1 MHEYQC
7 KYCHEIYTGTVCPGC
22 GAPVASATPVTGTYT
37 VAQKIP
43 KSYSAGKRGLKN
55 SKELWIIGICL
66 AAVLITFIICLI
78 IFFKTVKTEKVDG
91 TVASSAVEEVLSAP
105 VFSHAEG
112 KFEAPVSLQ
121 INNPNGRGTI
131 YYTTNGQMPDAGA
144 QIYTAPITLGYGTT
158 TVMAIIVDSSN
169 HQSERISA
177 VYTIEKPDSNGQTT
191 AQKPGYIAP
200 TALPDSTSPEE
211 VVQSVRQRYYAIQDK
226 MNTLECRGE
235 SDGILRYYENGNL
248 RKITIPLGVCCE
260 KDFYYSREYYFDDNE
275 MYFAL
280 LGDGTNERRFYFYNG
295 QLVRMLC
302 ADGDILD
309 NARNDYNFTRFERI
323 LLDEAMQYS
332 SSSELLYR
340 VYIGSFANQSNAEN
354 MVKDAEKN
362 GLQAFVSPVQL
373 NGLTMYRVQIGA
385 YRERANAREQLN
397 LAHRKGY
404 SDAFMEEK

>member
-1 MHEYQC
+1 
-7 KYCHEIYTGTVCPGC
+7 
-22 GAPVASATPVTGTYT
+22 
-37 VAQKIP
+37 
-43 KSYSAGKRGLKN
+43 
-55 SKELWIIGICL
+55 
-66 AAVLITFIICLI
+66 
-78 IFFKTVKTEKVDG
+78 
-91 TVASSAVEEVLSAP
+91 
-105 VFSHAEG
+105 
-112 KFEAPVSLQ
+112 
-121 INNPNGRGTI
+121 
-131 YYTTNGQMPDAGA
+131 
-144 QIYTAPITLGYGTT
+144 
-158 TVMAIIVDSSN
+158 
-169 HQSERISA
+169 
-177 VYTIEKPDSNGQTT
+177 
-191 AQKPGYIAP
+191 
-200 TALPDSTSPEE
+200 
-211 VVQSVRQRYYAIQDK
+211 

-362 GLQAFVSPVQL
+362 GIQAFVSPVQL
-373 NGLTMYRVQIGA
+373 NGITMYRVQIGA